1 MRDQDMI
8 EEPATVGCPSL
19 GLKKLPSGFDGVEPG
34 EHCRRMREYPEG
46 STLAWSVI
54 EALFF
59 SMLGILIGAILVNF
73 TSISPEE
80 AAALEAEGAAAFDA
94 KVEAAGGWDAWLSN
108 ELAKVE
114 VSK

>member
-1 MRDQDMI
+1 MRDQDII
-8 EEPATVGCPSL
+8 EEPALLCCPQHMPTR
-19 GLKKLPSGFDGVEPG
+19 LPGGFDGVEPG